1 MRKFLQKFMSE
12 EDLNKLEE
20 AYKAENAGANGLPTY
35 IPKSRFDEVDGKRK
49 AAEALVANF
58 EADKQKAVD
67 EAMKGIPKDWK
78 EQIDKATK
86 ALEDQKTAYEA
97 KLAEQTKTAGI
108 VAKLYEA
115 GARNVKAVQA
125 LLDDSK
131 PIDEQITALKAS
143 DGYLFGGNTG
153 KGTGKSGGGDDGDG
167 AGSDK
172 KLSEADMYK
181 AVGIA
186 FNK

>member
-12 EDLNKLEE
+12 EDLNKLEA
-20 AYKAENAGANGLPTY
+20 AYKAENEGANGLPTY

-49 AAEALVANF
+49 AAEAQVANF
-58 EADKQKAVD
+58 EADKQKAVE
-67 EAMKGIPKDWK
+67 EALKGIPKDWK
-78 EQIDKATK
+78 EQIDNAIK
-86 ALEDQKTAYEA
+86 ALGDQKAEYEA
-97 KLAEQTKTAGI
+97 KFAAQTKTAGI

-125 LLDDSK
+125 LLDDTK
-131 PIDEQITALKAS
+131 PIDEQIKALKAS
-143 DGYLFGGNTG
+143 DGYLFGGNSE
-153 KGTGKSGGGDDGDG
+153 KGTGKSGGGDEGN
-167 AGSDK
+167 GSTDK

>member
-12 EDLNKLEE
+12 EDLNRLEA
-20 AYKAENAGANGLPTY
+20 AYKAENEGANGLPTY

-49 AAEALVANF
+49 AAEAQVANF
-58 EADKQKAVD
+58 EADKQKAVE
-67 EAMKGIPKDWK
+67 EALKDIPKDWK
-78 EQIDKATK
+78 EQLANATK
-86 ALEDQKTAYEA
+86 ALNDQKTEYEA
-97 KLAEQTKTAGI
+97 KLAAQTKSANI

-143 DGYLFGGNTG
+143 DGYLFGGIG
-153 KGTGKSGGGDDGDG
+153 EKGTGKSGGGDEG
-167 AGSDK
+167 AGGSDK